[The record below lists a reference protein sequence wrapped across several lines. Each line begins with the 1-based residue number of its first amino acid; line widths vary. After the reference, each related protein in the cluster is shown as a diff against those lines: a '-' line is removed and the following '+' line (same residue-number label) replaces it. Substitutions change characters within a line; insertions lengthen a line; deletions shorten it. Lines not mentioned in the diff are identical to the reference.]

1 MLGEDGGGE
10 SNAQHRG
17 LASGMV
23 TGVQPKQ
30 RPIEEPAA
38 AVMMFDPRR
47 RASSSSAE
55 LQATIASLIAS
66 LRQREADLGLRQRA
80 RKEKDRRSF
89 CLAVEC
95 LVCNLLSLAL
105 LTGSATSTT
114 ALAVPRSSGK
124 MWGTQGRRYA
134 SPVYGQHF
142 LDVLD
147 LMARP
152 EVGLIE
158 KVTHGYH
165 FADRG
170 GGGDTRQSTTI
181 RPTPALQARVLSQ
194 APISWNSFSR
204 ASEPEVLV
212 LKGRKDPA
220 TGRAQAIDYQDTATT
235 RRRRKAVLRLNAWLQ
250 SAPVMLLV
258 GDGAAG
264 LLTSED
270 GWLIDP
276 TRRSLRRIFNNGDWT
291 QGGRL
296 FDGFWENMRR
306 ADRFRFIRIGTPAHP
321 EGVSPANVDFAQ
333 LFPTLAYHHMQHE
346 PPPEGDLYDIEGDG
360 SNRAG
365 WKKLL
370 NALLFASEPMMT
382 HWPRGVAELFPRG
395 TRLRDAVKTI
405 TAVHAPIAPLFGTAI
420 GFRLMLIES
429 ETLLAALGQL
439 QLRGVTALPLHDSVL
454 VAASEAETARDIM
467 AEAFGQFNEG
477 TRRAKLQIDFGK

>member
-1 MLGEDGGGE
+1 
-10 SNAQHRG
+10 
-17 LASGMV
+17 MV
-23 TGVQPKQ
+23 TMGEQPKQ
-30 RPIEEPAA
+30 RPIEEPAPA
-38 AVMMFDPRR
+38 IMMFDPQR
-47 RASSSSAE
+47 RAAGVE
-55 LQATIASLIAS
+55 LQAAVASLIAFLEQS
-66 LRQREADLGLRQRA
+66 EADLGLRQRA

-95 LVCNLLSLAL
+95 LVCNLLGLAL

-114 ALAVPRSSGK
+114 ALAVPRSSGS
-124 MWGTQGRRYA
+124 MWARGRYA

-142 LDVLD
+142 LDALN

-152 EVGLIE
+152 EVGMVE
-158 KVTHGYH
+158 GVTHGYR
-165 FADRG
+165 FAS
-170 GGGDTRQSTTI
+170 GGDTRHSTTI

-194 APISWNSFSR
+194 APISWNSFTR
-204 ASEPEVLV
+204 ASEPEVLF

-250 SAPVMLLV
+250 SAPVTLLI
-258 GDGAAG
+258 GDGV

-276 TRRSLRRIFNNGDWT
+276 TRRSLRRIFNNGDWM

-321 EGVSPANVDFAQ
+321 EGETIANVDFAQ

-346 PPPEGDLYDIEGDG
+346 PPPEGDLYDIEGEG

-370 NALLFASEPMMT
+370 NALLFASEPMT
-382 HWPRGVAELFPRG
+382 HWPRGVAELFPKG

-420 GFRLMLIES
+420 GFKLMLIES
-429 ETLLAALGQL
+429 ETLLMALGQL
-439 QLRGVTALPLHDSVL
+439 QRRGVTALPLHDSVL
-454 VAASEAETARDIM
+454 VAAAEAETARDIM
-467 AEAFGQFNEG
+467 SDAFGQFNG
-477 TRRAKLQIDFGK
+477 GARRAKLQIDFGK